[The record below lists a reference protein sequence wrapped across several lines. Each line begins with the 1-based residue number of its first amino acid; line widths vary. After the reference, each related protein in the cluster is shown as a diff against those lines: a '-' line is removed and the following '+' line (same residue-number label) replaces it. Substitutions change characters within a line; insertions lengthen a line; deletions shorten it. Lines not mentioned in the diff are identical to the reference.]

1 MMFKL
6 NDMLKKGGDKRY
18 PPLST
23 SPHTA
28 LTAREMTD
36 LIKHWISVKKHAKVD
51 YINFLSSFHL
61 AFSHSL
67 THSVSPRSLSSPS
80 QLATTGSLLAMVHHY
95 QELFDVRTLD
105 GVYTS
110 MSRVYNKLHE
120 TSLAY
125 KTLVDCL
132 GLRHHHHDT
141 AKAPS
146 WQNVVSA
153 VQRIVATKESQF
165 MLRIHQ
171 KFSHLSND
179 EYGIL
184 LF

>member
-1 MMFKL
+1 MPRWIILICFHPSIL
-6 NDMLKKGGDKRY
+6 F
-18 PPLST
+18 S
-23 SPHTA
+23 
-28 LTAREMTD
+28 LT
-36 LIKHWISVKKHAKVD
+36 
-51 YINFLSSFHL
+51 
-61 AFSHSL
+61 HSL
-67 THSVSPRSLSSPS
+67 THSLTLSLPPLPLSPPS
-80 QLATTGSLLAMVHHY
+80 QLATTGSLLAIVHHY

-153 VQRIVATKESQF
+153 VQRVVATKESQF
-165 MLRIHQ
+165 MLRVHQ
-171 KFSHLSND
+171 KFSPSLQ
-179 EYGIL
+179 
-184 LF
+184 